1 MSKYLLET
9 GFFAFEDLEV
19 YQLSVD
25 YSVDVYPLL
34 RQFPESEKFG
44 LVSQIKRSVTSVT
57 LNIAEGRGRGTDKDF
72 AKFLHQ
78 ARGSLFEVVAGF
90 HLAERLGFVNKEQT
104 KFLYPKAK
112 TLAAKLSVF
121 IQKLNEKDS

>member
-1 MSKYLLET
+1 MSKHLLET

-25 YSVDVYPLL
+25 YRVDMYTLL
-34 RQFPESEKFG
+34 TQFPDSEKFG

-72 AKFLHQ
+72 VKFLHQ

-90 HLAERLGFVNKEQT
+90 HLAERLGFVKREQT
-104 KFLYPKAK
+104 KILYSKAK
-112 TLAAKLSVF
+112 TLVAKLSVF
-121 IQKLNEKDS
+121 IQKLSEKDS